1 MNADT
6 QPSDEEE
13 QVEVEAP
20 EFTNPPTQGKVYT
33 VRVGDQYDDHFI
45 LEPTIEE
52 DSIKVTLIVDGEK
65 VDSQQCDLCPV
76 TLSDRNIYDLL
87 ITARDVDFANRF
99 VGESPLSGGKFQQ
112 TVQIPCSIELYSE
125 LSKLST
131 IYHFTVILT
140 RETETTLYPDGQVVD
155 PIVDETTDIIED
167 PVIDDDADEDEV
179 PVDPE
184 DT

>member
-52 DSIKVTLIVDGEK
+52 DSI
-65 VDSQQCDLCPV
+65 
-76 TLSDRNIYDLL
+76 
-87 ITARDVDFANRF
+87 
-99 VGESPLSGGKFQQ
+99 
-112 TVQIPCSIELYSE
+112 
-125 LSKLST
+125 
-131 IYHFTVILT
+131 
-140 RETETTLYPDGQVVD
+140 
-155 PIVDETTDIIED
+155 
-167 PVIDDDADEDEV
+167 
-179 PVDPE
+179 
-184 DT
+184 